1 MQPYEVLVVGPE
13 GRERTGLE
21 GRLKRL
27 GHEVTAAGPACGPTG
42 SCDVVVVDARTPGV
56 DWDDLVGD
64 LRDELRTLLVVADRP
79 ERLAPFTDWRA
90 GVVVL
95 TGAESDNGYQV
106 ALRVCAGLRR
116 PADPAVS
123 EA

>member
-1 MQPYEVLVVGPE
+1 MQPYEVLVVGPK
-13 GRERTGLE
+13 GQERRGLE

-27 GHEVTAAGPACGPTG
+27 GHEVTAADPASGWKGP
-42 SCDVVVVDARTPGV
+42 CDVVVVDARTPDV
-56 DWDDLVGD
+56 DWQHLVGD
-64 LRDELRTLLVVADRP
+64 LRDEVRTLLVVADRP
-79 ERLAPFTDWRA
+79 ERLTPFTDWRA

-116 PADPAVS
+116 PAPTA
-123 EA
+123 A